1 MSATAELDPNASNAN
16 EAGIDPS
23 PINVD
28 VAIIGGGPA
37 GTTLATLL
45 KKYRPQTS
53 IAIFEREQFPRD
65 HVGESLLPPI
75 GEILDEMGCWEAIE
89 AANFPIKIG
98 ATYRWGQSAKL
109 WDFEFIPTENYRE
122 EARPRPRTQQSKQLS
137 LQVDRARYD
146 QILLERARE
155 VGVDVRESTAVRSIE
170 CDGDRVSRMALAD
183 GRTVSARY
191 YIDASGNAAV
201 LRRAMGIG
209 VDLATKLQNIAFWSY
224 WENGEWASQ
233 FPGGATRVL
242 IQSIGVGWI
251 WYIPITATRT
261 SIGLVVPSQYYKD
274 GDRSADELYEWALQQ
289 NPLVADLIRNA
300 TRDGKTQATK
310 DWSFIVDRMSGEN
323 WFLVGESGGFAD
335 PILSAGMTLTHVG
348 ARELAHILAEVLDNP
363 RDERWLKES
372 WGDTQR
378 KRISQHIKFADFWY
392 AANGI
397 FTELQDYTREIARDA
412 GMDLSSAEAF
422 RWLATGGFT
431 TDIPGQVGIGG
442 LDLAGARQTMQR
454 ITNTSGNTWQI
465 SNYNRFRL
473 RTLGAETIKVPMYV
487 DGKVECA
494 KCYVRGNKRLVL
506 QGFFGILVELIKR
519 ERDLVRIMEA
529 VTARCHADGNGI
541 NADFYQKQALQA
553 LEVMINDGWV
563 EASLDPKRPRIT
575 LDTPVEGQII
585 HTNDDLNRRMAETE
599 A

>member
-1 MSATAELDPNASNAN
+1 MSASAELHPNASVSN
-16 EAGIDPS
+16 EADKGPAAID
-23 PINVD
+23 VD

-45 KKYRPQTS
+45 KKYRPQTT
-53 IAIFEREQFPRD
+53 IAIFEREQFPRE

-75 GEILDEMGCWEAIE
+75 GEILDEMGCWDAIE

-98 ATYRWGQSAKL
+98 ATYRWGQSTKL
-109 WDFEFIPTENYRE
+109 WDFEFIPEENYRE
-122 EARPRPRTQQSKQLS
+122 EVRPRSRTDQAKRLS
-137 LQVDRARYD
+137 LQVDRAQYD
-146 QILLERARE
+146 KILLDRARE
-155 VGVDVRESTAVRSIE
+155 VGVDAYEATAVRSIE
-170 CDGDRVSRMALAD
+170 RDGDRITALALAN
-183 GRTVSARY
+183 GGKVTARY
-191 YIDASGNAAV
+191 YIDSSGATAI

-209 VDLATKLQNIAFWSY
+209 IDLATKLQNVAFWSY

-242 IQSIGVGWI
+242 ILSIGVGWI

-261 SIGLVVPSQYYKD
+261 SIGLVVPAQYYKD
-274 GDRSADELYEWALQQ
+274 GERSADELYEWALQQ
-289 NPLVADLIRNA
+289 DTLVAELIRNA
-300 TRDGKTQATK
+300 TREAKTYATK

-335 PILSAGMTLTHVG
+335 PILSAGMTLSHVG
-348 ARELAHILAEVLDNP
+348 ARELAHILTELLDTN

-372 WGDTQR
+372 FGDTQR
-378 KRISQHIKFADFWY
+378 NRISQHIKFADFWY

-397 FTELQDYTREIARDA
+397 FTELQDYTREVARDA
-412 GMDLSSAEAF
+412 GLDLSSADAF

-465 SNYNRFRL
+465 SNFNRFRL

-487 DGKVECA
+487 DGKIERA

-506 QGFFGILVELIKR
+506 QGFFAVLVDLIKR
-519 ERDLVRIMEA
+519 ERDLVRIMEG
-529 VTARCHADGNGI
+529 VIARCHADGNGI

-585 HTNDDLNRRMAETE
+585 HTNDDLNRRMAN
-599 A
+599 AVA